1 MPPTQPLSISTVF
14 GSMKEKSL
22 ENRPLFVRLSV
33 TFALLVAVNSLLG
46 LGGGAG
52 IALSLGVSLLLQ
64 VIYIGMV
71 SAMVDRSGPASGAG
85 ELWAVVRPVLATAV
99 WTALVFFLSVLIGSL
114 LIVLGLVVATIWFV
128 AIQAVVVERLSVF
141 ESLRRSQELVRGNFW
156 RVFGVMLCV
165 ILFSLG
171 AVLLASL
178 IASPLGTG
186 AAGVAVTS
194 FLIALVVYPFN
205 ALAPACT
212 YQLLAAG
219 KTEEQADE
227 PGPPDA

>member
-1 MPPTQPLSISTVF
+1 
-14 GSMKEKSL
+14 
-22 ENRPLFVRLSV
+22 
-33 TFALLVAVNSLLG
+33 
-46 LGGGAG
+46 
-52 IALSLGVSLLLQ
+52 
-64 VIYIGMV
+64 MV
-71 SAMVDRSGPASGAG
+71 SAMVDRSGPAANAG

-171 AVLLASL
+171 ACLLY
-178 IASPLGTG
+178 
-186 AAGVAVTS
+186 TS
-194 FLIALVVYPFN
+194 RCV
-205 ALAPACT
+205 
-212 YQLLAAG
+212 
-219 KTEEQADE
+219 
-227 PGPPDA
+227 